1 MRTKLFVGLTF
12 YSDSHLARKI
22 ESFKTRYD
30 TKHKLFHKLH
40 LSLLKPF
47 EIEETERKSL
57 IEELT
62 EEIDSFF
69 FNVDSPKLKFFGLE
83 MAQAKKDYV
92 LFLNPN
98 FDSDFVHLIESV
110 EDICKT
116 YVVQEDKYQN
126 SKKQMLPIGRFSDG
140 ESLKTYSLLAEEEFN
155 FQSEMV
161 IAGISIFEKK
171 ESEWLEICELI
182 NFEKLDDSLLHSKSS
197 HI

>member
-12 YSDSHLARKI
+12 YSDSHLAKKI
-22 ESFKTRYD
+22 ESFKTRFD
-30 TKHKLFHKLH
+30 PKHKLFNKLH

-47 EIEETERKSL
+47 EVEEQERKNL

-69 FNVDSPKLKFFGLE
+69 FNVDSPKLNFFGLE

-110 EDICKT
+110 ADICKN
-116 YVVQEDKYQN
+116 YVAQEEKYQN
-126 SKKQMLPIGRFSDG
+126 SKKQMLPIARFNDG
-140 ESLKTYSLLAEEEFN
+140 ESLKTYSELAEEEFN

-161 IAGISIFEKK
+161 ISGISLFEKK
-171 ESEWLEICELI
+171 QDEWIEIRELI
-182 NFEKLDDSLLHSKSS
+182 SFEKLDDSLLHSKSS
-197 HI
+197 QL